1 MWYYRIEDQEFGPFS
16 VDQIEQL
23 LLEGKITR
31 ITSVRRE
38 DRIQW
43 ESLDESD
50 LVVIFRDDPKAL
62 YPAPSRVVPP
72 PLPFFQ
78 PLVKI
83 NELTA
88 LFWVWFGLY
97 LALNVVM
104 DIYMILI
111 AKIYPSFILMPDES
125 TYMSKILPL
134 TILVLLQSLLGNGS
148 TVLDF
153 ILLYYFWKTIQDGRA
168 STTPGKA
175 VGFLFIPFFNF
186 YWVFRALYCLARD
199 QNRFINY
206 HFKDRGLRKSH
217 PALPLISILSP
228 IGIFLAMIIY
238 FPVVAIKL
246 QLSSITSISEFAPIM
261 IGFTI
266 IEIVAMTIGMLLKLF
281 TYLDFFLTS
290 HNILTVQVES

>member
-1 MWYYRIEDQEFGPFS
+1 MWYYKIEDQEFGPIN
-16 VDQIEQL
+16 VDQIEQR

-38 DRIQW
+38 DRIEW
-43 ESLDESD
+43 ESLEESD
-50 LVVIFRDDPKAL
+50 LVVIFRDNPGAL
-62 YPAPSRVVPP
+62 NPAPSREVPP
-72 PLPFFQ
+72 PLPLLQ

-97 LALNVVM
+97 LALIMVM
-104 DIYMILI
+104 DIYMIVI

-125 TYMSKILPL
+125 TYLSKILPL
-134 TILVLLQSLLGNGS
+134 TILVILQSLLGNGS

-153 ILLYYFWKTIQDGRA
+153 ILLYNFWKTIQDGRA

-175 VGFLFIPFFNF
+175 IGFLFIPFFNL
-186 YWVFRALYCLARD
+186 YWVFRALYGLARD
-199 QNRFINY
+199 QNRFIAY
-206 HFKDRGLRKSH
+206 HFQGRALRRSH
-217 PALPLISILSP
+217 PALPMISILSP
-228 IGIFLAMIIY
+228 LGIFLAMFIY

-246 QLSSITSISEFAPIM
+246 QLSSITTISEFAPIM

-290 HNILTVQVES
+290 QSILKVQVES

>member
-23 LLEGKITR
+23 LIEGKITG

-50 LVVIFRDDPKAL
+50 LVVIFRDNPKAL
-62 YPAPSRVVPP
+62 YPASACAVPP

-78 PLVKI
+78 PLVKT

-97 LALNVVM
+97 LALIAVM
-104 DIYMILI
+104 DIYMILF
-111 AKIYPSFILMPDES
+111 AKIYPSLILLPDES
-125 TYMSKILPL
+125 TYLSKIFPI
-134 TILVLLQSLLGNGS
+134 TILVILQSLLGNGS

-153 ILLYYFWKTIQDGRA
+153 ILLYYFWKMIQDGRA

-199 QNRFINY
+199 QNSFIAY
-206 HFKDRGLRKSH
+206 HFQGRALRKSH

-228 IGIFLAMIIY
+228 LGMFLAMFIY

-246 QLSSITSISEFAPIM
+246 QISSFTSISEFAPIM

-290 HNILTVQVES
+290 HSILKAEEKL